1 MARDRK
7 RRRFEA
13 AKNRDKTSSK
23 ASAARNASVGN
34 KASERLA
41 IQAPRLPDIGMGNS
55 YTKQH
60 VFQQGLARGQK
71 PHKAAKTALAAGTP
85 PSMRGPGS
93 KFQQTMKALDQY
105 KDQAKA
111 YRQAVRKQKRKDKK
125 KNRA

>member
-13 AKNRDKTSSK
+13 ASENRDKTSSK
-23 ASAARNASVGN
+23 NKPS
-34 KASERLA
+34 KASQRLA
-41 IQAPRLPDIGMGNS
+41 IQAPQLPDIGMSNS

-60 VFQQGLARGQK
+60 VFQRGLARGQK
-71 PHKAAKTALAAGTP
+71 PHQAAKTALAAGTH

-105 KDQAKA
+105 RQQAKD
-111 YRQAVRKQKRKDKK
+111 YRQAVRKQERKDRK

>member
-23 ASAARNASVGN
+23 ASAANKPS
-34 KASERLA
+34 KASQRLA

-60 VFQQGLARGQK
+60 VFQRGLARGQK

-105 KDQAKA
+105 KNQAKA
-111 YRQAVRKQKRKDKK
+111 YRQAVRKQEKRDKK